1 MSHMRGRRVIHHDS
15 GYHSFG
21 ATHKDKVNNFA
32 RFIKDFGWTG
42 KWKEDPDSD
51 IVTLNAFRN
60 DNERIDIEWPATQW
74 WPDVWYTFAGYTI
87 KCRNISHA
95 ALIAQEV
102 PDAAKMKRAA
112 QRAKRRISPPF
123 TTGPA
128 IAIPGEPGESL
139 AESLATTVPW
149 DKESKAGEIKVILLK
164 HKNTTITW
172 VQTMTG
178 AVKSG
183 MIKAKTLKVKTN
195 KEGRVIIE
203 FADEFGFHACYA
215 DCVIGVS

>member
-1 MSHMRGRRVIHHDS
+1 MMVRQRIVRNPS
-15 GYHSFG
+15 GYHSSG

-32 RFIKDFGWTG
+32 LFIKDFGWTG
-42 KWKEDPDSD
+42 KWKEDEDSD
-51 IVTLNAFRN
+51 ILTLSAARG

-74 WPDVWYTFAGYTI
+74 WPDVWYTFAGNSI

-95 ALIAQEV
+95 AKLAQEL
-102 PDAAKMKRAA
+102 PDADAMRRAS
-112 QRAKRRISPPF
+112 QRRRKRISLPLAS
-123 TTGPA
+123 GPA
-128 IAIPGEPGESL
+128 IAISDDGEESL
-139 AESLATTVPW
+139 ADSLATSLPW
-149 DKESKAGEIKVILLK
+149 DRESPPGEVKAALLK

-172 VQTMTG
+172 VNRMNG

-183 MIKAKTLKVKTN
+183 MIKPKNLKVTAN
-195 KEGRVIIE
+195 KQGKVIIE